1 MICPYCGQLTQVI
14 WVHGH
19 GQCMVCK
26 TIIDECCRGEQDAS
40 SGNDKDSKENND
52 ICKIPNDND
61 KKDEKA

>member
-1 MICPYCGQLTQVI
+1 MICPYCGQLTQVV

-52 ICKIPNDND
+52 ICKIPNDID